1 VYVEQA
7 KVIRGTNIGLNIRR
21 PSEESSLFFS
31 VFQNRVVAFG
41 FMLLLAAC
49 GGGGSGG
56 GNAPSASGS
65 PSIQGKPASTA
76 MPNQRYTFQPAATDP
91 NGDSLTFTATNLP
104 SWATL
109 DPTTGKI
116 SGMPT
121 SADVGTYAGIVI
133 SASDGH
139 SSVALPAFSI
149 IVSETASGTATLSW
163 LPPTQNTD
171 GSSLT
176 DLTGFQV
183 LYGHSPDD
191 LSESVTLTN
200 PSLNSYVVENLSS
213 GTWYFT
219 VVALNSAGVSSP
231 LSNLASKTIG

>member
-1 VYVEQA
+1 MRRLNEGLQLLVSALQHR
-7 KVIRGTNIGLNIRR
+7 VI
-21 PSEESSLFFS
+21 
-31 VFQNRVVAFG
+31 AFA
-41 FMLLLAAC
+41 FVLLLAAC
-49 GGGGSGG
+49 GGGGSSGG
-56 GNAPSASGS
+56 SAPTGSSGN
-65 PSIQGKPASTA
+65 PSIQGKPAATA
-76 MPNQRYTFQPAATDP
+76 MPNQRYTFQPTATDP
-91 NGDSLTFTATNLP
+91 NGDSLTFTAMNLP
-104 SWATL
+104 AWATL
-109 DPTTGKI
+109 DPATGKI

-121 SADVGTYAGIVI
+121 SADVGTYSGIVV

-139 SSVALPAFSI
+139 TSVALPAFSI
-149 IVSETASGTATLSW
+149 TVSETASGTAILSW

-183 LYGHSPDD
+183 LYGRSPDD
-191 LSESVTLTN
+191 LSQSVTLTN
-200 PSLNSYVVENLSS
+200 SSINSYVVENLSS